1 MSITPSTQGQ
11 TLGVRTPINVVRLA
25 MWKITEGTTEDTYGS
40 VIDFDK
46 RFMSY
51 TDDVTIATAQL
62 YGCGELMDSV
72 SRPTQGALVLNIHA
86 LKASERAD
94 ILGETV
100 ASDTATLT
108 GKEVAPYMVVA
119 LAEELPN
126 GHVNLHKYYK
136 TQFAQGQIGTQQ
148 TDTGVTFSTTS
159 LNGTYIKNGRVGKM
173 RDIKFDVDPTTEEGS
188 AIYESWFT
196 KAVPT

>member
-188 AIYESWFT
+188 AIYESWFKT
-196 KAVPT
+196 AVPT

>member
-1 MSITPSTQGQ
+1 MAITPSTQGQ
-11 TLGVRTPINVVRLA
+11 TLGARTPINVARLA
-25 MWKITEGTTEDTYGS
+25 MWKITEGNTEDTYGP

-51 TDDVTIATAQL
+51 TDDVATATAPL

-72 SRPTQGALVLNIHA
+72 SKITQGNLVLNVHA
-86 LKASERAD
+86 LKASERGAV
-94 ILGETV
+94 LGETV

-126 GHVNLHKYYK
+126 GHVNLRKYYK
-136 TQFAQGQIGTQQ
+136 TQFTQGQIGTQQ

-196 KAVPT
+196 TAVPT